1 MYFSLNVVFFCMEMR
16 YMLTGELVMAVG
28 EISSVEFELFFTI
41 LLIVFGIY
49 GNDGMEKTIG

>member
-1 MYFSLNVVFFCMEMR
+1 MEMR

-49 GNDGMEKTIG
+49 GNEGMEKTIG